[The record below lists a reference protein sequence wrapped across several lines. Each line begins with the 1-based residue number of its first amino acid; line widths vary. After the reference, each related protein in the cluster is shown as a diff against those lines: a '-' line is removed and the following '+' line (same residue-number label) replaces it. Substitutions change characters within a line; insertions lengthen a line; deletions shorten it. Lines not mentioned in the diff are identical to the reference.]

1 MASKKGL
8 GRGIES
14 LFTENSLEEIN
25 TSSSEKVKLVDIVP
39 NKDQPRKKFNEA
51 ALSELA
57 DSISQHGVI
66 QPLLVRPLS
75 GGTYQLVVG
84 ERRWRASRM
93 AGLKEVPVVIKELSD
108 EEASV
113 ISMIENLQ
121 REDLNPIEEADGIKY
136 LMTKYGLTQEEVS
149 ERVGKS
155 RSAVANSLRLL
166 KLPESVSEYVRDGII
181 SAGHAKAL
189 LPLEDEEKMISLC
202 NIIIKDNLS
211 VRETEKIVKDMT
223 AEKKQKKKK
232 SRDKFFDEVELSLN
246 ETLKRKIKINSTS
259 KNKGTITIEFFD
271 KDDLVNFVKFF
282 DENK

>member
-1 MASKKGL
+1 MAKKGL

-25 TSSSEKVKLVDIVP
+25 SSSTEKVKLVDIVP
-39 NKDQPRKKFNEA
+39 NKDQPRKKFNDES
-51 ALSELA
+51 LSELA
-57 DSISQHGVI
+57 DSILQHGVI

-75 GGTYQLVVG
+75 GGTYQLVAG

-93 AGLKEVPVVIKELSD
+93 AGLKEVPVVIKDLSD

-113 ISMIENLQ
+113 IAMIENLQ

-136 LMTKYGLTQEEVS
+136 LMIKYGLTQEEVS

-166 KLPESVSEYVRDGII
+166 KLPESITEYVRDGII
-181 SAGHAKAL
+181 SAGHAKSL

-202 NIIIKDNLS
+202 NRIIAENLS
-211 VRETEKIVKDMT
+211 VRETEKIVKDLLT
-223 AEKKQKKKK
+223 EKKAKKKK
-232 SRDKFFDEVELSLN
+232 SRDKFFDEVELSLKDS
-246 ETLKRKIKINSTS
+246 LKRKIKINSTS

-271 KDDLVNFVKFF
+271 KEDLVNFVKYF

>member
-25 TSSSEKVKLVDIVP
+25 SSSTEKVKLVDIVP
-39 NKDQPRKKFNEA
+39 NKDQPRKRFNES

-75 GGTYQLVVG
+75 GGTYQLVAG

-93 AGLKEVPVVIKELSD
+93 AGLKEVPVVIKDLSD

-113 ISMIENLQ
+113 IAMIENLQ
-121 REDLNPIEEADGIKY
+121 REDLNAIEEADGIKY

-189 LPLEDEEKMISLC
+189 LPLENEDKMISLC
-202 NIIIKDNLS
+202 NTIIKDNLS
-211 VRETEKIVKDMT
+211 VREVEKIVKSMLT
-223 AEKKQKKKK
+223 EKKQKKKK
-232 SRDKFFDEVELSLN
+232 SKDKFFDEVELSLN
-246 ETLKRKIKINSTS
+246 ETLKRNIKINSNS

-271 KDDLVNFVKFF
+271 KEDLLNFIKYF
-282 DENK
+282 D

>member
-14 LFTENSLEEIN
+14 LFTENSLEKIN
-25 TSSSEKVKLVDIVP
+25 NSSTEKVKLVDIVP
-39 NKDQPRKKFNEA
+39 NKDQPRKRFNES

-75 GGTYQLVVG
+75 GGTYQLVAG
-84 ERRWRASRM
+84 ERRWRASRI
-93 AGLKEVPVVIKELSD
+93 AGLKEVPVVIKDLSD

-113 ISMIENLQ
+113 IAMIENLQ
-121 REDLNPIEEADGIKY
+121 REDLNAIEEADGIKY

-189 LPLEDEEKMISLC
+189 LPLEDEDKMVSLC
-202 NIIIKDNLS
+202 NTIIKDNLS
-211 VRETEKIVKDMT
+211 VREVEKIVKSMLT
-223 AEKKQKKKK
+223 EKKQKKKK
-232 SRDKFFDEVELSLN
+232 AKDKFFDEVELSLN
-246 ETLKRKIKINSTS
+246 DTLKRKIKINSTA

-271 KDDLVNFVKFF
+271 KDDLKNFVKYF

>member
-14 LFTENSLEEIN
+14 LFSENSLEEIN
-25 TSSSEKVKLVDIVP
+25 SSSTEKIKLVDIVP
-39 NKDQPRKKFNEA
+39 NKDQPRKRFNEA

-57 DSISQHGVI
+57 DSISQHGII

-75 GGTYQLVVG
+75 GGTYQLVAG

-113 ISMIENLQ
+113 IAMIENLQ
-121 REDLNPIEEADGIKY
+121 REDLNAIEEADGIKY

-155 RSAVANSLRLL
+155 RSAVANALRLL

-189 LPLEDEEKMISLC
+189 LPLEDEEKMVSLC
-202 NIIIKDNLS
+202 NTIIKDNLS
-211 VRETEKIVKDMT
+211 VRETEKIVKIMT
-223 AEKKQKKKK
+223 TEKKNKKKK

-259 KNKGTITIEFFD
+259 KNKGTITIVFFD
-271 KDDLVNFVKFF
+271 KDDLTNFVKFF

>member
-25 TSSSEKVKLVDIVP
+25 NSSTEKVKLVDIVP
-39 NKDQPRKKFNEA
+39 NKDQPRKRFNES

-75 GGTYQLVVG
+75 GGTYQLVAG
-84 ERRWRASRM
+84 ERRWRASRI
-93 AGLKEVPVVIKELSD
+93 AGLKEVPVVIKDLSD

-113 ISMIENLQ
+113 IAMIENLQ
-121 REDLNPIEEADGIKY
+121 REDLNAIEEADGIKY

-189 LPLEDEEKMISLC
+189 LPLEDEDKMVSLC
-202 NIIIKDNLS
+202 NTIIKDNLS
-211 VRETEKIVKDMT
+211 VREVEKIVKSMLT
-223 AEKKQKKKK
+223 EKKQKK
-232 SRDKFFDEVELSLN
+232 V
-246 ETLKRKIKINSTS
+246 
-259 KNKGTITIEFFD
+259 
-271 KDDLVNFVKFF
+271 
-282 DENK
+282 

>member
-1 MASKKGL
+1 MAKKGL

-25 TSSSEKVKLVDIVP
+25 SSSTEKVKLVDIVP
-39 NKDQPRKKFNEA
+39 NKDQPRKKFNDES
-51 ALSELA
+51 LSELA
-57 DSISQHGVI
+57 DSILQHGVI

-75 GGTYQLVVG
+75 GGTYQLVAG

-93 AGLKEVPVVIKELSD
+93 AGLKEVHVVIKDLSD

-113 ISMIENLQ
+113 IAMIENLQ

-136 LMTKYGLTQEEVS
+136 LMIKYGLTQEEVS

-166 KLPESVSEYVRDGII
+166 KLPESITEYVRDGII
-181 SAGHAKAL
+181 SAGHAKSL

-202 NIIIKDNLS
+202 NRIIAENLS
-211 VRETEKIVKDMT
+211 VRETEKIVKDMLI
-223 AEKKQKKKK
+223 EKKAKKKK
-232 SRDKFFDEVELSLN
+232 SRDKFFDEVELSLKDS
-246 ETLKRKIKINSTS
+246 LKRKIKINSTS

-271 KDDLVNFVKFF
+271 KEDLVNFVKYF

>member
-25 TSSSEKVKLVDIVP
+25 SSSTEKVKLVDIVP
-39 NKDQPRKKFNEA
+39 NKDQPRKRFNES

-75 GGTYQLVVG
+75 GGTYQLVAG

-93 AGLKEVPVVIKELSD
+93 AGLKEVPVVIKDLSD

-113 ISMIENLQ
+113 IAMIENLQ
-121 REDLNPIEEADGIKY
+121 REDLNAIEEADGIKY

-149 ERVGKS
+149 ERMGKS

-189 LPLEDEEKMISLC
+189 LPLEDEDKMISLC
-202 NIIIKDNLS
+202 NTIIKDSLS
-211 VRETEKIVKDMT
+211 VREVEKIVKSMLT
-223 AEKKQKKKK
+223 EKKEKKKK
-232 SRDKFFDEVELSLN
+232 AKDKFFDEVELSLN
-246 ETLKRKIKINSTS
+246 ETLKRSIKINSNS

-271 KDDLVNFVKFF
+271 KEDLLNFIKYF
-282 DENK
+282 D

>member
-25 TSSSEKVKLVDIVP
+25 NSSVEKVKLVDIVP

-51 ALSELA
+51 ALKELS

-75 GGTYQLVVG
+75 GGTYQLVAG

-93 AGLKEVPVVIKELSD
+93 AGIKEVPVVIKELTD

-113 ISMIENLQ
+113 LSMIENLQ
-121 REDLNPIEEADGIKY
+121 REDLNAIEEADGIKY

-155 RSAVANSLRLL
+155 RSAVANALRLL
-166 KLPESVSEYVRDGII
+166 KLPEIISEYVKDGIL
-181 SAGHAKAL
+181 SPGHAKAL
-189 LPLEDEEKMISLC
+189 LPLENEEKMIEVSNL
-202 NIIIKDNLS
+202 IIKDNLS
-211 VRETEKIVKDMT
+211 VRETEKLVKNLLTD
-223 AEKKQKKKK
+223 KKSKKKK
-232 SRDKFFDEVELSLN
+232 ARDKFFDEVELSLN
-246 ETLKRKIKINSTS
+246 DTLKRKIKINSTS

-271 KDDLVNFVKFF
+271 KDDLVNFVKYF

>member
-14 LFTENSLEEIN
+14 LFNENSLEEIN
-25 TSSSEKVKLVDIVP
+25 TSSAEKIKLVDIVP

-51 ALSELA
+51 ALKELA

-75 GGTYQLVVG
+75 GGTYQLIAG

-93 AGLKEVPVVIKELSD
+93 AGIKEVPVVIKELTD

-113 ISMIENLQ
+113 LSMIENLQ
-121 REDLNPIEEADGIKY
+121 REDLNAIEEAAGIKY

-149 ERVGKS
+149 EKVGKS
-155 RSAVANSLRLL
+155 RSAIANSLRLL
-166 KLPESVSEYVRDGII
+166 KLPTSISEYVSDGII

-189 LPLEDEEKMISLC
+189 LPLEDEEKMIYLC

-211 VRETEKIVKDMT
+211 VRDVEKAVKNMM
-223 AEKKQKKKK
+223 AEKRTKKKK

-246 ETLKRKIKINSTS
+246 DTLKRKIKINSTA

-271 KDDLVNFVKFF
+271 KDDLKNFVKYF

>member
-14 LFTENSLEEIN
+14 LFSENSLEEIN
-25 TSSSEKVKLVDIVP
+25 TSSSEKIKLVDIVP

-51 ALSELA
+51 ALAELA

-75 GGTYQLVVG
+75 GGTYQLIAG

-93 AGLKEVPVVIKELSD
+93 AGLKEVPVVIKELTD

-121 REDLNPIEEADGIKY
+121 REDLNAIEEAAGIKY
-136 LMTKYGLTQEEVS
+136 LMTKYELTQEEVS
-149 ERVGKS
+149 EKVGKS
-155 RSAVANSLRLL
+155 RSAIANSLRLL
-166 KLPESVSEYVRDGII
+166 KLPLSISEYVSDGII

-189 LPLEDEEKMISLC
+189 LPLEDEEKMILLC
-202 NIIIKDNLS
+202 NLIIKDNLS
-211 VRETEKIVKDMT
+211 VRDVEKAVKNML
-223 AEKKQKKKK
+223 AEKKTKKKK

-246 ETLKRKIKINSTS
+246 DTLKRKIKINSTS

-271 KDDLVNFVKFF
+271 KDDLKNFVKYF

>member
-14 LFTENSLEEIN
+14 LFSENSLEEIN
-25 TSSSEKVKLVDIVP
+25 NYSTEKIKLVDIVP

-75 GGTYQLVVG
+75 GGTYQLVAG

-113 ISMIENLQ
+113 IAMIENLQ
-121 REDLNPIEEADGIKY
+121 REDLNAIEEADGIKY

-155 RSAVANSLRLL
+155 RSAVANALRLL
-166 KLPESVSEYVRDGII
+166 KLPESISEYVRDGII

-189 LPLEDEEKMISLC
+189 LPLENEEKMVSLC
-202 NIIIKDNLS
+202 NNIIKDNLS
-211 VRETEKIVKDMT
+211 VRETEKIVKMMT
-223 AEKKQKKKK
+223 AEKKNKKKK

-271 KDDLVNFVKFF
+271 KDDLTNFVKFF

>member
-25 TSSSEKVKLVDIVP
+25 SSSTEKIKLVDIVP
-39 NKDQPRKKFNEA
+39 NKEQPRKRFNES

-75 GGTYQLVVG
+75 GGTYQLVAG

-93 AGLKEVPVVIKELSD
+93 AGLKEVPVVIKDLTD

-113 ISMIENLQ
+113 IAMIENLQ
-121 REDLNPIEEADGIKY
+121 REDLNAIEEADGIKY

-202 NIIIKDNLS
+202 NTIIKDNLS
-211 VRETEKIVKDMT
+211 VREVEKIVKSMLT
-223 AEKKQKKKK
+223 EKKQKKKK
-232 SRDKFFDEVELSLN
+232 AKDKFFDEVELSLN
-246 ETLKRKIKINSTS
+246 ETLKRSIKINSNS

-271 KDDLVNFVKFF
+271 KEDLLNFIKYF
-282 DENK
+282 D

>member
-25 TSSSEKVKLVDIVP
+25 TSSVEKVKLVDIVP
-39 NKDQPRKKFNEA
+39 NKDQPRKKFNETS
-51 ALSELA
+51 LSELA

-75 GGTYQLVVG
+75 GGTYQLVAG

-93 AGLKEVPVVIKELSD
+93 AGIKEVPVVIKKLDD

-121 REDLNPIEEADGIKY
+121 REDLNAIEEADGIKY
-136 LMTKYGLTQEEVS
+136 LMNKYGLTQEEVS
-149 ERVGKS
+149 EKVGKS
-155 RSAVANSLRLL
+155 RSAVANALRLL
-166 KLPESVSEYVRDGII
+166 KLPETVSEYVKDGIL

-189 LPLEDEEKMISLC
+189 LPLENEDKMIEVSNL
-202 NIIIKDNLS
+202 IIKDNLS
-211 VRETEKIVKDMT
+211 VRETEKLVKEMMT
-223 AEKKQKKKK
+223 EKKQKKKK
-232 SRDKFFDEVELSLN
+232 KRDKFFDEVELSLN
-246 ETLKRKIKINSTS
+246 DTLKRKIKINSTS

-271 KDDLVNFVKFF
+271 KDDLTNFVKYF
-282 DENK
+282 DEK

>member
-1 MASKKGL
+1 MAKKGL

-14 LFTENSLEEIN
+14 LFTENSLEEI
-25 TSSSEKVKLVDIVP
+25 SSSSTEKVKLVDIVP
-39 NKDQPRKKFNEA
+39 NKDQPRKKFNDES
-51 ALSELA
+51 LSELA
-57 DSISQHGVI
+57 DSILQHGVI

-75 GGTYQLVVG
+75 GGTYQLVAG

-93 AGLKEVPVVIKELSD
+93 AGLKEVPVVIKDLSD

-113 ISMIENLQ
+113 IAMIENLQ

-136 LMTKYGLTQEEVS
+136 LMIKYGLTQEEVS

-166 KLPESVSEYVRDGII
+166 KLPESITEYVRDGII
-181 SAGHAKAL
+181 SAGHAKSL

-202 NIIIKDNLS
+202 NRIIAENLS
-211 VRETEKIVKDMT
+211 VRETEKIVKDLLT
-223 AEKKQKKKK
+223 EKKAKKKK
-232 SRDKFFDEVELSLN
+232 SRDKFFDEVELSLKDS
-246 ETLKRKIKINSTS
+246 LKRKIKINSTS

-271 KDDLVNFVKFF
+271 KEDLVNFVKYF

>member
-1 MASKKGL
+1 MAKKGL

-25 TSSSEKVKLVDIVP
+25 SSSTEKVKLVDIVP
-39 NKDQPRKKFNEA
+39 NKDQPRKKFNDDS
-51 ALSELA
+51 LSELA
-57 DSISQHGVI
+57 DSILQHGVI

-75 GGTYQLVVG
+75 GGTYQLVAG

-93 AGLKEVPVVIKELSD
+93 AGLKEVPVVIKDLSD

-113 ISMIENLQ
+113 IAMIENLQ

-136 LMTKYGLTQEEVS
+136 LMIKYGLTQEEVS

-155 RSAVANSLRLL
+155 RSAVANALRLL
-166 KLPESVSEYVRDGII
+166 KLPESITEYVRDGII

-189 LPLEDEEKMISLC
+189 LPLNDEEKMISLC
-202 NIIIKDNLS
+202 NRIISENLS
-211 VRETEKIVKDMT
+211 VREIEKIVKDMMT
-223 AEKKQKKKK
+223 EKKAKKKK
-232 SRDKFFDEVELSLN
+232 SRDKFFDEVELSLKDS
-246 ETLKRKIKINSTS
+246 LKRKIKINSTS

-271 KDDLVNFVKFF
+271 KEDLVNFVKYF

>member
-25 TSSSEKVKLVDIVP
+25 TSSVEKVKLVDIVP
-39 NKDQPRKKFNEA
+39 NKDQPRKKFNETS
-51 ALSELA
+51 LSELA

-75 GGTYQLVVG
+75 GGTYQLVAG

-93 AGLKEVPVVIKELSD
+93 AGIKEVPVVIKELDD

-121 REDLNPIEEADGIKY
+121 REDLNAIEEADGIKY
-136 LMTKYGLTQEEVS
+136 LMNKYGLTQEEVS
-149 ERVGKS
+149 EKVGKS
-155 RSAVANSLRLL
+155 RSAVANALRLL
-166 KLPESVSEYVRDGII
+166 KLPETVSEYVKDGIL

-189 LPLEDEEKMISLC
+189 LPLENEDKMIEVS
-202 NIIIKDNLS
+202 NVIIKDNLS
-211 VRETEKIVKDMT
+211 VRETEKIVKEMMT
-223 AEKKQKKKK
+223 EKKQKKKK
-232 SRDKFFDEVELSLN
+232 KRDKFFDEVELSLN
-246 ETLKRKIKINSTS
+246 DTLKRKIKINSTS

-271 KDDLVNFVKFF
+271 KDDLTNFVKYF
-282 DENK
+282 DEK

>member
-1 MASKKGL
+1 MAKKGL

-25 TSSSEKVKLVDIVP
+25 SSSTEKVKLVDIVP
-39 NKDQPRKKFNEA
+39 NKDQPRKKFNEE

-57 DSISQHGVI
+57 ESISQHGVI

-75 GGTYQLVVG
+75 GGTYQLVAG

-93 AGLKEVPVVIKELSD
+93 AGLKEVPVIIKELTD

-113 ISMIENLQ
+113 IAMIENLQ

-136 LMTKYGLTQEEVS
+136 LMAKYGLTQEEVS
-149 ERVGKS
+149 EKVGKS

-166 KLPESVSEYVRDGII
+166 KLPESITEYVRDGII

-189 LPLEDEEKMISLC
+189 LPLEDEEKMISLS
-202 NIIIKDNLS
+202 NRITAENLS
-211 VRETEKIVKDMT
+211 VRETEKIVKDMLT
-223 AEKKQKKKK
+223 VKKSKKKK
-232 SRDKFFDEVELSLN
+232 SRDKFFDEVELSLKDS
-246 ETLKRKIKINSTS
+246 LKRKIKINSTS

-271 KDDLVNFVKFF
+271 KEDLVNFVKYF

>member
-1 MASKKGL
+1 MAKKGL

-14 LFTENSLEEIN
+14 LFNENSLEEIN

-57 DSISQHGVI
+57 DSILQHGVI

-75 GGTYQLVVG
+75 GGTYQLVAG

-93 AGLKEVPVVIKELSD
+93 AGLKEVPVVIKDLSD

-113 ISMIENLQ
+113 IAMIENLQ
-121 REDLNPIEEADGIKY
+121 REDLNAIEEADGIKY
-136 LMTKYGLTQEEVS
+136 LMTKYGLTQEDVS

-166 KLPESVSEYVRDGII
+166 KLPESISEYVRDNVI

-189 LPLEDEEKMISLC
+189 LPLEDEEKMIQLC
-202 NIIIKDNLS
+202 NIIIRDNLS
-211 VRETEKIVKDMT
+211 VRETEKIVRDMT
-223 AEKKQKKKK
+223 TEKKQKKKK

-246 ETLKRKIKINSTS
+246 DTLKRKIKINNTA

-271 KDDLVNFVKFF
+271 KEDLKNFVKYF

>member
-1 MASKKGL
+1 MAKKGL

-25 TSSSEKVKLVDIVP
+25 SSSVEKLKLVDIIP
-39 NKDQPRKKFNEA
+39 NKDQPRKKFNDT

-57 DSISQHGVI
+57 DSILQHGVI

-75 GGTYQLVVG
+75 GGTYQLVAG

-93 AGLKEVPVVIKELSD
+93 AGLKEVPVIIKDLSD

-113 ISMIENLQ
+113 IAMIENLQ
-121 REDLNPIEEADGIKY
+121 REDLNPIEEADGIRY

-166 KLPESVSEYVRDGII
+166 KLPESIVEYVRDGII

-189 LPLEDEEKMISLC
+189 LPLEDEEKMIALC
-202 NIIIKDNLS
+202 NKITAENLS
-211 VRETEKIVKDMT
+211 VRDVEKIVKEMMT
-223 AEKKQKKKK
+223 EKKNKKKK
-232 SRDKFFDEVELSLN
+232 SRDKFFDEVELSLKN
-246 ETLKRKIKINSTS
+246 SLNRKIKINSTS

-271 KDDLVNFVKFF
+271 KKDLADIIKCF

>member
-25 TSSSEKVKLVDIVP
+25 SSSTEKIKLVDIVP

-51 ALSELA
+51 SLAELSE
-57 DSISQHGVI
+57 SISQHGVI

-75 GGTYQLVVG
+75 GGTYQLVAG

-93 AGLKEVPVVIKELSD
+93 AGLKEVPVVIKDLSD

-113 ISMIENLQ
+113 LSMIENLQ
-121 REDLNPIEEADGIKY
+121 REDLNSIEEAEGIKY

-166 KLPESVSEYVRDGII
+166 KLPESVTEYVVDGII

-202 NIIIKDNLS
+202 NTIIKDNLS
-211 VRETEKIVKDMT
+211 VRETENIVKSMLS
-223 AEKKQKKKK
+223 EKKQKKKK

>member
-1 MASKKGL
+1 MAKKGL

-25 TSSSEKVKLVDIVP
+25 SSSTEKVKLVDIVP
-39 NKDQPRKKFNEA
+39 NKDQPRKKFNDA
-51 ALSELA
+51 SLSELA
-57 DSISQHGVI
+57 DSILQHGVI

-75 GGTYQLVVG
+75 GGTYQLVAG

-93 AGLKEVPVVIKELSD
+93 AGLKEVPVVIKDLSD

-113 ISMIENLQ
+113 IAMIENLQ
-121 REDLNPIEEADGIKY
+121 REDLNAIEEADGIKY

-155 RSAVANSLRLL
+155 RSAVANALRLL
-166 KLPESVSEYVRDGII
+166 KLPESISEYVRDGII

-189 LPLEDEEKMISLC
+189 LPLEDEEKMISVC
-202 NIIIKDNLS
+202 NRIIAENLS
-211 VRETEKIVKDMT
+211 VRETEKIVKDMLT
-223 AEKKQKKKK
+223 EKKNKKKK
-232 SRDKFFDEVELSLN
+232 SRDKFFDEVELSLKDS
-246 ETLKRKIKINSTS
+246 LKRKIKINSTS

-271 KDDLVNFVKFF
+271 KEDLVNFVKYF

>member
-25 TSSSEKVKLVDIVP
+25 TSSVEKVKLVDIVP
-39 NKDQPRKKFNEA
+39 NKDQPRKKFNETS
-51 ALSELA
+51 LSELA

-75 GGTYQLVVG
+75 GGTYQLVAG

-93 AGLKEVPVVIKELSD
+93 AGIKEVPVVIKELDD

-121 REDLNPIEEADGIKY
+121 REDLNAIEEADGIKY
-136 LMTKYGLTQEEVS
+136 LMNKYGLTQEEVS
-149 ERVGKS
+149 EKVGKS
-155 RSAVANSLRLL
+155 RSAVANALRLL
-166 KLPESVSEYVRDGII
+166 KLPETVSEYVKDGIL

-189 LPLEDEEKMISLC
+189 LPLENEDKMIEVSNL
-202 NIIIKDNLS
+202 IIKDNLS
-211 VRETEKIVKDMT
+211 VRETEKLVKEMMT
-223 AEKKQKKKK
+223 EKKQKKKK
-232 SRDKFFDEVELSLN
+232 KRDKFFDEVELSLN
-246 ETLKRKIKINSTS
+246 DTLKRKIKINSTS

-271 KDDLVNFVKFF
+271 KDDLTNFVKYF
-282 DENK
+282 DEK

>member
-1 MASKKGL
+1 MAKKGL

-25 TSSSEKVKLVDIVP
+25 SSSTEKVKLVDIVP
-39 NKDQPRKKFNEA
+39 NKDQPRKKFNDDS
-51 ALSELA
+51 LSELA
-57 DSISQHGVI
+57 DSILQHGVI

-75 GGTYQLVVG
+75 GGTYQLVAG

-93 AGLKEVPVVIKELSD
+93 AGLKEVPVVIKDLSD

-113 ISMIENLQ
+113 IAMIENLQ

-136 LMTKYGLTQEEVS
+136 LMIKYGLTQEEVS

-166 KLPESVSEYVRDGII
+166 KLPESITEYVRDGII
-181 SAGHAKAL
+181 SAGHAKSL

-202 NIIIKDNLS
+202 NRIISENLS
-211 VRETEKIVKDMT
+211 VRETEKIVKAMLT
-223 AEKKQKKKK
+223 EKKSKKKK
-232 SRDKFFDEVELSLN
+232 ARDKFFDEVELSLKDS
-246 ETLKRKIKINSTS
+246 LKRKIKINSTS

-271 KDDLVNFVKFF
+271 KEDLVNFVKYF

>member
-1 MASKKGL
+1 MAKKGL

-14 LFTENSLEEIN
+14 LFNENSLEEIN

-57 DSISQHGVI
+57 DSILQHGVI

-75 GGTYQLVVG
+75 GGTYQLVAG

-108 EEASV
+108 EEAS
-113 ISMIENLQ
+113 IIAMIENLQ
-121 REDLNPIEEADGIKY
+121 REDLNAIEEADGIKY

-149 ERVGKS
+149 VRVGKS
-155 RSAVANSLRLL
+155 RSAVANALRLL
-166 KLPESVSEYVRDGII
+166 KLPESISEYLRDGII

-189 LPLEDEEKMISLC
+189 LPLEDEEKMVSLC
-202 NIIIKDNLS
+202 NTIIKDNLS
-211 VRETEKIVKDMT
+211 VRETEKIVKMMT
-223 AEKKQKKKK
+223 TEKKNKKKK

-271 KDDLVNFVKFF
+271 KDDLKNFVKFF

>member
-14 LFTENSLEEIN
+14 LFSENSLEEIN
-25 TSSSEKVKLVDIVP
+25 SSLTEKIKLVDIVP
-39 NKDQPRKKFNEA
+39 NKDQPRKRFNEA

-75 GGTYQLVVG
+75 GGTYQLVAG
-84 ERRWRASRM
+84 ERRWRASRI

-113 ISMIENLQ
+113 IAMIENLQ
-121 REDLNPIEEADGIKY
+121 REDLNAIEEADGIKY

-155 RSAVANSLRLL
+155 RSAVANALRLL

-189 LPLEDEEKMISLC
+189 LPLKDEEKMVSLC
-202 NIIIKDNLS
+202 NTIIKDNLS
-211 VRETEKIVKDMT
+211 VRETEKIVKMMT
-223 AEKKQKKKK
+223 TEKKNKKKK

-271 KDDLVNFVKFF
+271 KDDLTNFVKFF

>member
-14 LFTENSLEEIN
+14 LFSENSLEEIN
-25 TSSSEKVKLVDIVP
+25 NSSTEKIKLVDIVP
-39 NKDQPRKKFNEA
+39 NKDQPRKKFNES

-75 GGTYQLVVG
+75 GGTYQLVAG

-113 ISMIENLQ
+113 IAMIENLQ
-121 REDLNPIEEADGIKY
+121 REDLNAIEEADGIKY

-155 RSAVANSLRLL
+155 RSAVANALRLL
-166 KLPESVSEYVRDGII
+166 KLPESISEYVRDGII

-189 LPLEDEEKMISLC
+189 LPLENEEKMVSLC
-202 NIIIKDNLS
+202 NNIIKDNLS
-211 VRETEKIVKDMT
+211 VRETEKIVKMMT
-223 AEKKQKKKK
+223 AEKKNKKKK

-271 KDDLVNFVKFF
+271 KDDLTNFVKFF

>member
-14 LFTENSLEEIN
+14 LFNENSLEEIN
-25 TSSSEKVKLVDIVP
+25 TSSSEKIKLVDIVP

-51 ALSELA
+51 ALAELA

-75 GGTYQLVVG
+75 GGTYQLIAG

-93 AGLKEVPVVIKELSD
+93 AGLKEVPVVIKELTD

-121 REDLNPIEEADGIKY
+121 REDLNAIEEAAGIKY

-149 ERVGKS
+149 EKVGKS
-155 RSAVANSLRLL
+155 RSAIANSLRLL
-166 KLPESVSEYVRDGII
+166 KLPLSISEYVSDGII
-181 SAGHAKAL
+181 SAGHAKAI
-189 LPLEDEEKMISLC
+189 LPLEDEEKMILLC
-202 NIIIKDNLS
+202 NLIIKDNLS
-211 VRETEKIVKDMT
+211 VRDVEKAVKNML
-223 AEKKQKKKK
+223 AEKKTKKKK

-246 ETLKRKIKINSTS
+246 DTLKRKIKINSTS

-271 KDDLVNFVKFF
+271 KDDLKNFVKYF

>member
-25 TSSSEKVKLVDIVP
+25 TSSVEKVKLVDIVP
-39 NKDQPRKKFNEA
+39 NKDQPRKKFNETS
-51 ALSELA
+51 LSELA

-75 GGTYQLVVG
+75 GGTYQLVAG
-84 ERRWRASRM
+84 ERRWRASRI
-93 AGLKEVPVVIKELSD
+93 AGIKEVPVVIKELDD

-121 REDLNPIEEADGIKY
+121 REDLNAIEEADGIKY
-136 LMTKYGLTQEEVS
+136 LMNKYGLTQEEVS
-149 ERVGKS
+149 EKVGKS
-155 RSAVANSLRLL
+155 RSAVANALRLL
-166 KLPESVSEYVRDGII
+166 KLPETVSEYVKDGIL

-189 LPLEDEEKMISLC
+189 LPLENEDKMIEVSNL
-202 NIIIKDNLS
+202 IIKDNLS
-211 VRETEKIVKDMT
+211 VRETEKLVKEMMT
-223 AEKKQKKKK
+223 EKKQKKKK
-232 SRDKFFDEVELSLN
+232 KRDKFFDEVELSLN
-246 ETLKRKIKINSTS
+246 DTLKRKIKINSTS

-271 KDDLVNFVKFF
+271 KDDLTNFVKYF
-282 DENK
+282 DEK

>member
-25 TSSSEKVKLVDIVP
+25 VASSEKVRLVDIVP
-39 NKDQPRKKFNEA
+39 NKEQPRKKFNEA

-57 DSISQHGVI
+57 DSIKQHGVI

-75 GGTYQLVVG
+75 GGTYQLVAG
-84 ERRWRASRM
+84 ERRWRASRI

-113 ISMIENLQ
+113 IAMIENLQ
-121 REDLNPIEEADGIKY
+121 REDLNAIEEADGIKY
-136 LMTKYGLTQEEVS
+136 LISKYGLTQEEVS
-149 ERVGKS
+149 EKVGKS

-166 KLPESVSEYVRDGII
+166 KLPESISEYVRDGII

-189 LPLEDEEKMISLC
+189 LPLEDEEKMIMLC
-202 NIIIKDNLS
+202 NKIIKENLS
-211 VRETEKIVKDMT
+211 VRETEKAVKELT
-223 AEKKQKKKK
+223 SQKKAKAKK

-246 ETLKRKIKINSTS
+246 EVLKRKIKINNKS

-271 KDDLVNFVKFF
+271 KEDLASFIKYF

>member
-1 MASKKGL
+1 MAKKGL

-14 LFTENSLEEIN
+14 LFTENSLEEI
-25 TSSSEKVKLVDIVP
+25 SSSSTEKVKLVDIVP
-39 NKDQPRKKFNEA
+39 NKDQPRKKFNDES
-51 ALSELA
+51 LSELA
-57 DSISQHGVI
+57 DSILQHGVI

-75 GGTYQLVVG
+75 GGTYQLVAG

-93 AGLKEVPVVIKELSD
+93 AGLKEVPVVIKDLTD

-113 ISMIENLQ
+113 IAMIENLQ

-136 LMTKYGLTQEEVS
+136 LMIKYGLTQEEVS

-166 KLPESVSEYVRDGII
+166 KLPESITEYVRDGII
-181 SAGHAKAL
+181 SAGHAKSL

-202 NIIIKDNLS
+202 NRIIAENLS
-211 VRETEKIVKDMT
+211 VRETEKIVKDMLT
-223 AEKKQKKKK
+223 EKKAKKKK
-232 SRDKFFDEVELSLN
+232 SRDKFFDEVELSLKDS
-246 ETLKRKIKINSTS
+246 LKRKIKINSTS

-271 KDDLVNFVKFF
+271 KEDLVNFVKYF